1 MKNLQINSFL
11 YGFAG
16 ILVGGLIVWALVSSA
31 INNNSMGMMQMMGIR
46 NNNNFSNMMN
56 NIDRHFI
63 EQMIPHHESAIEM
76 SELAMERSNRA
87 EIKTLANSIIKS
99 QAEEIDKMK
108 QWYGSWYGVD
118 VPEDPEVGMGMGR
131 GMMHG
136 GMMGD
141 DVDTEALKNVT
152 DFDKAF
158 LEEMIP
164 HHQMAIMMAN
174 MLLQGTNRSEMK
186 QLGQDIIDAQAKEI
200 NQMQTWYKSWYKSST

>member
-1 MKNLQINSFL
+1 MKILQGNSLL
-11 YGFAG
+11 YGVIG
-16 ILVGGLIVWALVSSA
+16 SLIGGLVVWT
-31 INNNSMGMMQMMGIR
+31 QMTGIR
-46 NNNNFSNMMN
+46 NYNNSSNMMN

-63 EQMIPHHESAIEM
+63 EQMIPHHDGAIEM
-76 SELAMERSNRA
+76 AELALERSNRA

-108 QWYGSWYGVD
+108 KWYGSWYGVD
-118 VPEDPEVGMGMGR
+118 VPEDSEAGMGMGR

-141 DVDTEALKNVT
+141 DVDTEALKNAS
-152 DFDKAF
+152 DFDNAF

-186 QLGQDIIDAQAKEI
+186 QLGQDIITAQTTEI
-200 NQMQTWYKSWYKSST
+200 DQMQTWYKSWYK